1 MSTEPNQRL
10 GKPKNSK
17 HIHRKLPEPILG
29 QDCMHPLLHE
39 LLELIIVNSLSRSLA
54 ILDILYSY
62 IFQYKNKNIFYDCVS
77 NTYSV
82 YVIIVY
88 RFNFSTNEK

>member
-39 LLELIIVNSLSRSLA
+39 LLELIIVNSSSRSLA
-54 ILDILYSY
+54 ILDIFVFKY
-62 IFQYKNKNIFYDCVS
+62 ISI
-77 NTYSV
+77 
-82 YVIIVY
+82 
-88 RFNFSTNEK
+88 